1 VKDYY
6 KIEQHDFSVIWPVVP
21 QWNVISR
28 WQYDYNRNRTL
39 EAFGG
44 FEYDNCCWKLRLIN
58 RYWVSYDEF
67 SQEAPQNEKGDHGV
81 FLQIV
86 LKGLGGLT
94 GAKVESFLDKG
105 IQGYRERED
114 QAF

>member
-1 VKDYY
+1 M
-6 KIEQHDFSVIWPVVP
+6 
-21 QWNVISR
+21 
-28 WQYDYNRNRTL
+28 
-39 EAFGG
+39 
-44 FEYDNCCWKLRLIN
+44 RLIS
-58 RYWVSYDEF
+58 RYWVSNDEYT
-67 SQEAPQNEKGDHGV
+67 QEAPQNEKGDHGI

-86 LKGLGGLT
+86 LKGLGGVT